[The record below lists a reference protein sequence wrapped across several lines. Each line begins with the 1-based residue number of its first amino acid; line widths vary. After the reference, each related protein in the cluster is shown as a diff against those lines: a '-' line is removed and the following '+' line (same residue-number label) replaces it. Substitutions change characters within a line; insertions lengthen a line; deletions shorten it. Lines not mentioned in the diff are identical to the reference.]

1 MLFYL
6 IPSSERGTCGLMQA
20 KQARTGTRASWSA
33 GRHESLALS
42 FCFFRL
48 GLRIG
53 CPQGRLSDL
62 ESSYTSQLPRATCLF
77 L

>member
-1 MLFYL
+1 MGEGRVHPTDVLAGAEGPVGGRMLFYL

-42 FCFFRL
+42 FCF
-48 GLRIG
+48 
-53 CPQGRLSDL
+53 SDWVS
-62 ESSYTSQLPRATCLF
+62 E
-77 L
+77 

>member
-6 IPSSERGTCGLMQA
+6 IPASERGTCGLMQA

-42 FCFFRL
+42 FCF
-48 GLRIG
+48 
-53 CPQGRLSDL
+53 SDWVS
-62 ESSYTSQLPRATCLF
+62 E
-77 L
+77 